1 MTAASGTA
9 FDAPQSAGRAITSRL
24 GLAAAIA
31 FRELRAGVGGL
42 IVFVL
47 CIALG
52 VAAVAAIGSLS
63 ASFDEALAR
72 QGRTL
77 IGGDLSFELVH
88 RKANADEHAALEALG
103 ALSESAS
110 FRAMARS
117 EAGKSA
123 LVEVK
128 AVDDDYPLCGDVVI
142 TRAEKPGPIW
152 RGGDV
157 VLVEQTLLDRL
168 GLDVGSKLMIGEAAA
183 TIGGVLGEQPDRLA
197 DRLAYGPKLLMS
209 EATLAKTGLVQPG
222 SLIRWT
228 YRVKLPEPE
237 ASDRKR
243 LAAIRKHI
251 ETRFP
256 EAGFAIHDWTDP
268 APALRRDA
276 DRFTQFINFVGLT
289 ALLLG
294 GIGVGNAIKS
304 YMAKKREIIATF
316 KCLGASSRLVLLVYL
331 IQALVLA
338 ALGIAIGLVIG
349 ASAPAALAAI
359 YGDELPIELATGPHT
374 LPLLTAVLAGLLTT
388 VVFVLWPL
396 GRAVL
401 VSPAVLM
408 RAHLTE
414 ERERSSLPFAIGSAI
429 AGLALFALAIAASEE
444 RLITAS
450 ISAGIVTAFLLLTGF
465 GLLVQRLAA
474 YHRRLRIKRPSL
486 VLALSSIGGPRS
498 LARSIAVSLGLGL
511 GLLIATALIHRSL
524 VKEIDSNIEV
534 DAPAYYFL
542 DVEESDLP
550 VFRATVRSVLPDA
563 KLADAPML
571 RGRIV
576 KVKGIPV
583 DKIEVH
589 PDVRWVLSGDRGL
602 TYTDEVPPSSTI
614 VAGEWWPKGY
624 AGEPLVSFDDE
635 IAKGLGLT
643 LGDHVTVNILGR
655 NVDAKVAS
663 LRKIDWESLA
673 INFVMVFSPNTLQG
687 APHRVLTTLEF
698 PKGTEPER
706 EGKVVQALA
715 EAFPLVTAIKVGDIV
730 DAAKKLLA
738 KVMSAIRITAGVTL
752 LIGAA
757 VLAGAVAA
765 GQEQRKYLAVLY
777 KTLGATRA
785 RVIGAE
791 LIEFGL
797 LGLATALLA
806 VMVATLTAWALCKW
820 AFEVPFVFTPLAALE
835 TIALALGLVLGV
847 GAIATWR
854 VLSAKAAPYLRA
866 E

>member
-1 MTAASGTA
+1 MTAVSGMA
-9 FDAPQSAGRAITSRL
+9 LDAHPAPAAGAASRL
-24 GLAAAIA
+24 RLAAAIA
-31 FRELRAGVGGL
+31 FRELRAGGGGL

-88 RKANADEHAALEALG
+88 RKANADEHAALQALG

-117 EAGKSA
+117 QAGKTA

-128 AVDDDYPLCGDVVI
+128 AVDGDYPLYGDVVI

-152 RGGDV
+152 RDGDV

-168 GLDVGSKLMIGEAAA
+168 GLDVGSKLLIGEATA

-243 LAAIRKHI
+243 LAAIRKDM
-251 ETRFP
+251 EQRFP

-304 YMAKKREIIATF
+304 YMAKKRDIIATF

-338 ALGIAIGLVIG
+338 ALGIAIGLVTG
-349 ASAPAALAAI
+349 ALAPAALVAI
-359 YGDELPIELATGPHT
+359 YGEELPIELATGPHA
-374 LPLLTAVLAGLLTT
+374 LPLLTAALAGLLTM
-388 VVFVLWPL
+388 VLFVLWPL
-396 GRAVL
+396 GRAAL

-408 RAHLTE
+408 RSHLGE
-414 ERERSSLPFAIGSAI
+414 ERERSSLPFAAGSAL

-474 YHRRLRIKRPSL
+474 KLRRVRAPSL
-486 VLALSSIGGPRS
+486 ALALSSIGAPGS

-524 VKEIDSNIEV
+524 IKEIDSNIEV

-550 VFRATVRSVLPDA
+550 IFRETVTSVLPDA

-576 KVKGIPV
+576 KVKGVPV
-583 DKIEVH
+583 DKIEVN
-589 PDVRWVLSGDRGL
+589 PDVRWVLAGDRGL

-614 VAGEWWPKGY
+614 VEGEWWPKGY

-635 IAKGLGLT
+635 IAKGLGLK
-643 LGDHVTVNILGR
+643 LGDRVTVNILGR

-687 APHRVLTTLEF
+687 APHRLLTTLEF

-706 EGKVVQALA
+706 EGQVVQALA

-730 DAAKKLLA
+730 DTAKKLLA
-738 KVMSAIRITAGVTL
+738 KVMSAIRVTAGVTL

-765 GQEQRKYLAVLY
+765 GQQQRKYIAVLY

-785 RVIGAE
+785 RIVGAE
-791 LIEFGL
+791 LLEFGL
-797 LGLATALLA
+797 LGLATAVLA
-806 VMVATLTAWALCKW
+806 VAVATLTAWALCKW
-820 AFEVPFVFTPLAALE
+820 AFEVPFVFAPFAALE
-835 TIALALGLVLGV
+835 TIALALGLVLAV
-847 GAIATWR
+847 GAVATWR
-854 VLSAKAAPYLRA
+854 VLSVKAAPYLRA